1 MNAGDRAFINEL
13 LGETL
18 DKKMIAA
25 RTAEIVEQVLSRAID
40 DLEPT
45 LTRNGYDA
53 TALVTHLNA
62 RPSDIRAFL
71 AGTLD
76 PEYSRQL
83 TEQLRQAG
91 VPV

>member
-1 MNAGDRAFINEL
+1 M
-13 LGETL
+13 
-18 DKKMIAA
+18 
-25 RTAEIVEQVLSRAID
+25 EQVLSRAID

-53 TALVTHLNA
+53 GSLASQRSTPD
-62 RPSDIRAFL
+62 PSDIRAFL

-76 PEYSRQL
+76 PEHTREL